1 MNTEKET
8 KLTTRKT
15 LFIMAMDLIVVIMKL
30 LSLCAIRQKNKDYL
44 SKKAR
49 ITLLAVTCL

>member
-15 LFIMAMDLIVVIMKL
+15 IFIMAMDLIVVTLKI
-30 LSLCAIRQKNKDYL
+30 LSLYINFCKLYEVKHYDEY
-44 SKKAR
+44 
-49 ITLLAVTCL
+49 